1 MRGLVWKRYI
11 SGRQELVIIRK
22 KSTVSF
28 IFVLLK
34 RYYLNEHFATPA
46 VPAWQLFLRLKK
58 EQFAEYISISMFI

>member
-11 SGRQELVIIRK
+11 SGSQELVIIRK

-34 RYYLNEHFATPA
+34 HYCLNERFAIPA
-46 VPAWQLFLRLKK
+46 VPARQLFLRLKK
-58 EQFAEYISISMFI
+58 EQFAEYIFISMFI